1 MSDTPDMIDVLGG
14 LLSNEEGVNVV
25 EAIDDLKTQIV
36 HQLTVQNKILVKLLS
51 VLSKEPPQPV
61 QDVKDA

>member
-51 VLSKEPPQPV
+51 VLSKEQE
-61 QDVKDA
+61 VKTE